1 MMRETI
7 WEQFEHAQEWQR
19 HYNFSFKRVR
29 LVDGTSTRSPY
40 LMKRKA
46 PDETWQIPQDDQ
58 AGILSGHLRIVT
70 PAPAIV
76 SRRNDEFGI
85 CYFSG
90 SGRSRPGPVSLGNHG
105 CRA

>member
-19 HYNFSFKRVR
+19 HYNFSLKRVR

-46 PDETWQIPQDDQ
+46 PDETWQY
-58 AGILSGHLRIVT
+58 RKMT
-70 PAPAIV
+70 
-76 SRRNDEFGI
+76 RREFYQVI
-85 CYFSG
+85 SG
-90 SGRSRPGPVSLGNHG
+90 S
-105 CRA
+105 